1 MSSAVQTN
9 SPRSTTRHV
18 VPTGVEANPVE
29 ADTIETLRVLAPVVD
44 PLVESWKQGT
54 DSKLSFNASRQ
65 FMNIQSAAANARVA
79 LERKFPELVAAT
91 RREPATAQNDAVAP
105 HVYRWAQE
113 VHNHLSKLETRIRKG
128 YRDQECPMSVRDA
141 VIVGDS
147 SATPTALTVL
157 ATIVDSDAFSNFT
170 LTDPRNARALG
181 IRADLSKL
189 PLRAA

>member
-18 VPTGVEANPVE
+18 VPTEVE

-44 PLVESWKQGT
+44 PLVDSWKQGT
-54 DSKLSFNASRQ
+54 NSKESFNASRQ

-79 LERKFPELVAAT
+79 LERKFPELGAT
-91 RREPATAQNDAVAP
+91 NRREVATPPNDTVPP

-113 VHNHLSKLETRIRKG
+113 VHTHLSKLETRIRKG

-141 VIVGDS
+141 IIVGDS

-157 ATIVDSDAFSNFT
+157 AMIVASETFSNFT

-181 IRADLSKL
+181 IRSDLSKL

>member
-1 MSSAVQTN
+1 
-9 SPRSTTRHV
+9 
-18 VPTGVEANPVE
+18 
-29 ADTIETLRVLAPVVD
+29 VVD

-54 DSKLSFNASRQ
+54 DSKLSFHASRQ

-79 LERKFPELVAAT
+79 LERKFPELGAAT
-91 RREPATAQNDAVAP
+91 GKEGATPKNDLVPP

-113 VHNHLSKLETRIRKG
+113 VHQHVSKLETRIRQG
-128 YRDQECPMSVRDA
+128 YMNHECPMSVRDA

-157 ATIVDSDAFSNFT
+157 ATIVASDAFSNFT

-181 IRADLSKL
+181 IRSDLSKL

>member
-18 VPTGVEANPVE
+18 VPTEVEAN
-29 ADTIETLRVLAPVVD
+29 TIETLRVLAPVVD
-44 PLVESWKQGT
+44 PLVDSWKQGT
-54 DSKLSFNASRQ
+54 DSKVSFNASRQ

-79 LERKFPELVAAT
+79 LERKFPELGTTT
-91 RREPATAQNDAVAP
+91 RREAATPSNDAMPA
-105 HVYRWAQE
+105 HVYRWAQK
-113 VHNHLSKLETRIRKG
+113 VHHHLSELETRIRRG
-128 YRDQECPMSVRDA
+128 YRSQECPMSVRDA

-157 ATIVDSDAFSNFT
+157 AAIVASDRFSNFT

-181 IRADLSKL
+181 IRSDLSKL

>member
-9 SPRSTTRHV
+9 SPPSTTRHV
-18 VPTGVEANPVE
+18 VPTGVEANTVE

-79 LERKFPELVAAT
+79 LERKFPELGATT
-91 RREPATAQNDAVAP
+91 RRDAAAPKNDTMPP

-113 VHNHLSKLETRIRKG
+113 VHQHLSKLETRIRQG
-128 YRDQECPMSVRDA
+128 YMDQECPMSVRDA
-141 VIVGDS
+141 VIAGDA
-147 SATPTALTVL
+147 SATPTALTVI
-157 ATIVDSDAFSNFT
+157 ATIVASHAFSNFT

-181 IRADLSKL
+181 IRSDLSKL

>member
-1 MSSAVQTN
+1 MSSAVHTN

-18 VPTGVEANPVE
+18 VPTEVE

-44 PLVESWKQGT
+44 PLVDSWKQGT
-54 DSKLSFNASRQ
+54 DSKGSFNASRQ
-65 FMNIQSAAANARVA
+65 FMNIQSAAANARIA
-79 LERKFPELVAAT
+79 LERKFPELGTTTRKEAAT
-91 RREPATAQNDAVAP
+91 PSNDVVPP

-113 VHNHLSKLETRIRKG
+113 VHHHLSKLETRIRKG

-157 ATIVDSDAFSNFT
+157 ATIVASDTFSNFT

-181 IRADLSKL
+181 IRSDLSKL